1 MSRDY
6 SATAKRKLNATG
18 ADEIPRTL
26 LEISNPALPQPIR
39 VVNDNMDLV
48 SNGDLYVAFEFD
60 AVLPDDTQGKLPR
73 AKLVMDNAG
82 EDLTEWLDTSR
93 GGAGSSVRFIQVLR
107 SNPDNIEWEITMDL
121 TNLDVSWTQ
130 VSGDLGFENL
140 INQAAVC
147 LTYTPET
154 APGLY

>member
-1 MSRDY
+1 MRDY

-18 ADEIPRTL
+18 ADEVPCVL
-26 LEISNPALPQPIR
+26 LEITNAALPQPIR
-39 VVNDNMDLV
+39 VVNDNLDITL
-48 SNGDLYVAFEFD
+48 NGDLYVAFPFD
-60 AVLPDDTQGKLPR
+60 VALPDDTQGKLPR
-73 AKLVMDNAG
+73 AKLAMDNAG
-82 EDLTEWLDTSR
+82 EDLTEWLDLSR

-121 TNLDVSWTQ
+121 TNVDVTWTQ

-147 LTYTPET
+147 MAYTPET